1 MKSSYQNKKT
11 SEEVFHCAY
20 ARLGNMARSVN
31 RSFTIS
37 LVISICFDSFRRG
50 AMHNIIMPYKA
61 VFVKLWLTL
70 ADELRTFGVGYDK
83 HALIKIKELL
93 LFTLAL

>member
-1 MKSSYQNKKT
+1 
-11 SEEVFHCAY
+11 
-20 ARLGNMARSVN
+20 
-31 RSFTIS
+31 
-37 LVISICFDSFRRG
+37 
-50 AMHNIIMPYKA
+50 MPYKA